1 MLRLVCYS
9 IVAIFEFWVTVVM
22 RAHFVGHPDSSALL
36 KYTSAGHR
44 QHHRGKL
51 ETDPAAPRVIQ
62 TERRIRSGRLSRR
75 NNLMSRIIGVQ
86 TNSN

>member
-1 MLRLVCYS
+1 MLRLACYS

-36 KYTSAGHR
+36 KHTSAGHR

-62 TERRIRSGRLSRR
+62 TERPILPAPDPKRPPF
-75 NNLMSRIIGVQ
+75 Q
-86 TNSN
+86 KE